1 MIPNQLE
8 VISKGKHWSTTQN
21 PYFSAHTRSVSAHGA
36 VYFFLIY
43 ILGILALTNRHY
55 LLLAL
60 KSEFSL
66 KVTIKKTFMKD
77 HSWNCIMLPRP
88 PTPSLISSSIH
99 FNYNYYALL
108 HRGDIQ
114 NYTACN
120 FPMTVQPM
128 AAVDTEKL
136 HSLPSQRHYQVTVE
150 TKLANTP

>member
-21 PYFSAHTRSVSAHGA
+21 PYFSVHTRSVSAHGA

-66 KVTIKKTFMKD
+66 KVTIKNLYERSF
-77 HSWNCIMLPRP
+77 L
-88 PTPSLISSSIH
+88 
-99 FNYNYYALL
+99 
-108 HRGDIQ
+108 
-114 NYTACN
+114 
-120 FPMTVQPM
+120 
-128 AAVDTEKL
+128 KL
-136 HSLPSQRHYQVTVE
+136 HNVTPPHPPPHWSAVLFTLITNIMPSCIEEISRIIQRAISQWRYNLWQQ
-150 TKLANTP
+150 

>member
-1 MIPNQLE
+1 MKTGILYKHCICWCVRLYPGIYTTSGLQLTTCTIPQIIGIDRINITRLSNIHRPEAKQVYWGKTISIQYKQCTTMIPNQLE

-66 KVTIKKTFMKD
+66 KVTIKKPLWK
-77 HSWNCIMLPRP
+77 IILE
-88 PTPSLISSSIH
+88 
-99 FNYNYYALL
+99 
-108 HRGDIQ
+108 
-114 NYTACN
+114 TA
-120 FPMTVQPM
+120 
-128 AAVDTEKL
+128 
-136 HSLPSQRHYQVTVE
+136 
-150 TKLANTP
+150 